1 MTHRSAPT
9 TPRHRSA
16 VIALLLGMLVTDIAA
31 AQARLTGPRRDG
43 DPDRPSADTL
53 EVERLTPAQR
63 ERELDRLRRRTGTA
77 ASPAPIERAP
87 RAQPILPPDAGFE
100 VLVDTDAPEY
110 YAGDGEDD
118 LGEPMFIR
126 ITSARDGYL
135 TLLTGGTGRDLGI
148 LAPNDLIASFPILA
162 GEPVNFPLQQ
172 WVQQGIELRPQL
184 PPDTEVSQQTLIAVV
199 TRRPV
204 PLPLLDPNLAD
215 WRDGD
220 RRIAVRTFQ
229 TWLARLPVGER
240 GLGQAFYLVRRR

>member
-1 MTHRSAPT
+1 MQSN
-9 TPRHRSA
+9 
-16 VIALLLGMLVTDIAA
+16 V
-31 AQARLTGPRRDG
+31 
-43 DPDRPSADTL
+43 
-53 EVERLTPAQR
+53 
-63 ERELDRLRRRTGTA
+63 
-77 ASPAPIERAP
+77 
-87 RAQPILPPDAGFE
+87 
-100 VLVDTDAPEY
+100 
-110 YAGDGEDD
+110 
-118 LGEPMFIR
+118 FIR

-148 LAPNDLIASFPILA
+148 LAPNDLIASFPIRA